1 MLLTKRTLLAGAGAV
16 TATSA
21 IAQAS
26 GGQARVALETML
38 GTITL
43 ELASDKAPIT
53 AGNFMRYVLT
63 RRLDGAY
70 FYRAMRNAGAPD
82 TGLIQGG
89 VQGNPLKVLP
99 PIAHESTL
107 TTGLSHKDG
116 VISLARYAPGTG
128 TCEFFICI
136 GDQPYLDANPNAPG
150 DNQGFAAFGH
160 VTDGM
165 DVARKILAAPVSP
178 TAGDGAMKG
187 QMLDPV
193 VTITSARVAT

>member
-1 MLLTKRTLLAGAGAV
+1 MLLTKRSLLAGAGAL

-21 IAQAS
+21 MAKT
-26 GGQARVALETML
+26 GGQARVALETAL
-38 GTITL
+38 GTITV

-63 RRLDGAY
+63 KRLDGAY
-70 FYRAMRNAGAPD
+70 FYRAMKNAGAPD

-99 PIAHESTL
+99 PIAHEST
-107 TTGLSHKDG
+107 TATGLTHKDG

-136 GDQPYLDANPNAPG
+136 GDQPYLDANPSAPG
-150 DNQGFAAFGH
+150 DNQGFAAFGR

-165 DVARKILAAPVSP
+165 DVARKILASPVSP
-178 TAGDGAMKG
+178 TAGEGAMKG

-193 VTITSARVAT
+193 VVITSAKVA

>member
-1 MLLTKRTLLAGAGAV
+1 MLLTKRSLLAGAGAL

-21 IAQAS
+21 MAQT
-26 GGQARVALETML
+26 GGQARVALETAL
-38 GTITL
+38 GTITV

-63 RRLDGAY
+63 KRLDGAY
-70 FYRAMRNAGAPD
+70 FYRAMKNAGAPD

-99 PIAHESTL
+99 PIAHEST
-107 TTGLSHKDG
+107 TATGLTHKDG

-136 GDQPYLDANPNAPG
+136 GDQPYLDANPSAPG
-150 DNQGFAAFGH
+150 DNQGFAAFGR

-165 DVARKILAAPVSP
+165 DVARKILASPVSP
-178 TAGDGAMKG
+178 TAGEGAMKG

-193 VTITSARVAT
+193 VVITSAKVA